1 MKPALKRR
9 CTANMRAVSEENGAT
24 FCISGKSHV
33 RIGLIAAQRE
43 GALLAPHTYSGT
55 MKASVFEDW
64 FEEEL
69 LKKLPTEHGIIKD
82 NAAFHKKEV
91 LQNLAGK
98 YSQELIF
105 LPPYSPEYNPIEHTW
120 SALKRK
126 VAGCVHL
133 YDSISKA
140 LDAIFEGN

>member
-1 MKPALKRR
+1 
-9 CTANMRAVSEENGAT
+9 
-24 FCISGKSHV
+24 
-33 RIGLIAAQRE
+33 
-43 GALLAPHTYSGT
+43 

-64 FEEEL
+64 LESKL
-69 LKKLPTEHGIIKD
+69 LSCLPQRDIIIMD

-120 SALKRK
+120 SDLKRNIASQSHCYSS
-126 VAGCVHL
+126 VA
-133 YDSISKA
+133 DT
-140 LDAIFEGN
+140 LDVVLEGN